1 MPDSERRSPIQ
12 EPPRERENRET
23 KVPVPAWE
31 QPKPGD
37 LAGEP
42 ERWREQP

>member
-1 MPDSERRSPIQ
+1 MD
-12 EPPRERENRET
+12 RERSNPEEVPPKESRESKPTPAYEN
-23 KVPVPAWE
+23 
-31 QPKPGD
+31 PKPGD

>member
-1 MPDSERRSPIQ
+1 MSDQERRSPMQ
-12 EPPRERENRET
+12 EPPRREEKRESKGPT
-23 KVPVPAWE
+23 PAWE

-37 LAGEP
+37 LTNEP